1 MIIGS
6 WAVMIANRIQNI
18 SFKFVFNP
26 GSGRAGRGDRR
37 PDPVGSTGFPHPN
50 GCHQVGLPTAPSPPR
65 HGAWARVPKAA
76 SSAGPTVGLS
86 GGVLSGL
93 RCPVQ
98 PGAHSG
104 PGETLCRVLPPLS
117 LGFVRLWAAA
127 EDPSQVCVHSGS
139 KCKACA
145 CPDTLASLT
154 ICPPPDPA
162 GP

>member
-1 MIIGS
+1 MVVTKSGS
-6 WAVMIANRIQNI
+6 PRPRAL
-18 SFKFVFNP
+18 P
-26 GSGRAGRGDRR
+26 GMGPGPLSPR
-37 PDPVGSTGFPHPN
+37 PPSST
-50 GCHQVGLPTAPSPPR
+50 
-65 HGAWARVPKAA
+65 
-76 SSAGPTVGLS
+76 GPTVGLS
-86 GGVLSGL
+86 GGVSGL
-93 RCPVQ
+93 HCPVQ
-98 PGAHSG
+98 PGAHLG

-145 CPDTLASLT
+145 CPDTLASLM